1 MFNFLSNLKL
11 NFSLSLIWLLFFFNF
26 LPLTVMYFN
35 SFMLILIWIIVY
47 YISLNK
53 NESLFKFNSMYIYL
67 SYLVSIVL
75 NRWFFFF
82 IISKIT
88 FFWKQ
93 LSFSNLNFFSSF
105 NILHYKWNP
114 LIKQYS
120 YYGYFKANLPRWNYS
135 HTDEIKK
142 YKF

>member
-11 NFSLSLIWLLFFFNF
+11 NFSLSFIWLLFFFNF
-26 LPLTVMYFN
+26 LPLTAVYLNLFV
-35 SFMLILIWIIVY
+35 LILMWVAVY
-47 YISLNK
+47 YFSLN
-53 NESLFKFNSMYIYL
+53 NNASLFKFNSMYIYM
-67 SYLVSIVL
+67 SYLLSIIL

-82 IISKIT
+82 FVSKIT

-93 LSFSNLNFFSSF
+93 LNFSNWGFFSNF
-105 NILHYKWNP
+105 NILPYKWNP

-135 HTDEIKK
+135 HSDEVKK